1 MDGSSKAALMNG
13 ADIIVDH
20 LVRRKVP
27 YLFGLCGHGITGFMD
42 AAFKAQNRIRTVSTH
57 HEQTAGHMAD
67 AYYKVRGE
75 PVATFTSCG
84 PGSANLVVALAAA
97 MMDSS
102 AFLAITGNV
111 PTGQFN
117 RGPFQETG
125 RHFQGDFPSVVRPY
139 VKRSFQPTRADM
151 VPLAITQAW
160 DQLTA
165 GRPGPVNLDVPLNV
179 FVEETSYTP
188 SDAPSRMIN
197 GAPGN
202 PAELSAALDLLL
214 GAKQPVI
221 IAGQGVIIGHACD
234 ALLAFA
240 ERTGIPVVTS
250 PNGKGAIPDRH
261 ALAFGATGRNGAYA
275 ANDATR
281 NADVILAIGFSFDD
295 RATSAWLDGYTLS
308 IPPSRLIQIDID
320 PSEIGRNYPAE
331 YGILGDAK
339 ASLEFL
345 TEAARPRL
353 NAGRSI
359 APWIA
364 RLEKGRAVWREYQG
378 GLAQSDQMPLRPERL
393 MQALSRAIP
402 ENARAPQLDHPADG
416 YAAPTPPDPFLG
428 LRGDGLRDLRHPR
441 RETRRA
447 RPPLRGGGRRRVLPD
462 DAACACHRR
471 RIRHP
476 RGLGGMEQQRLLF
489 DPRHPARHVRR
500 PRTRHR
506 LRTAALGRALQPRL
520 RDDGEVLRRARPSR
534 DACRG
539 GRGRHPDRHQG
550 EPPLPGG
557 SAGGSR
563 HPPDRD
569 GIVGPAAAAQPGAK
583 LPEGPG
589 GARHQ
594 PVTLQAVVTPSSTTT
609 RFRPSRLA
617 RYSAASARSIQAPI
631 GSAGS

>member
-20 LVRRKVP
+20 LTRRKVP

-84 PGSANLVVALAAA
+84 PGSANMVVALAAA

-125 RHFQGDFPSVVRPY
+125 RHFQGDFPSVIRPY

-179 FVEETSYTP
+179 FVEETPYRP
-188 SDAPSRMIN
+188 SEVANRVVN

-214 GAKQPVI
+214 GATQPVI
-221 IAGQGVIIGHACD
+221 IAGQGAIIGGACD
-234 ALLAFA
+234 ALQRFA
-240 ERTGIPVVTS
+240 ELTRIPVVTS

-261 ALAFGATGRNGAYA
+261 DLAFGATGRNGAYA

-320 PSEIGRNYPAE
+320 PTEIGRNYPAE

-345 TEAARPRL
+345 IEAAKARIGGARE
-353 NAGRSI
+353 I
-359 APWIA
+359 TAPWLD
-364 RLEKGRAVWREYQG
+364 RLRRGRAVWREYQD
-378 GLAQSDQMPLRPERL
+378 GLAASDQMPLRPERL
-393 MQALSRAIP
+393 MRALSRAIP
-402 ENARAPQLDHPADG
+402 ENAVVASDVGVHHNWIIQLMDTLRPRHLIHSWGFAAMG
-416 YAAPTPPDPFLG
+416 FATSGILGAKLAAPDRPCVAVV
-428 LRGDGLRDLRHPR
+428 GDGSFLMTPHALATAVEYDIPVVWVVWNNNGFCSIRDIQH
-441 RETRRA
+441 
-447 RPPLRGGGRRRVLPD
+447 GMFGGRELATAFEVQRSGELYSPDFALMAKSYGVASHRVTH
-462 DAACACHRR
+462 A
-471 RIRHP
+471 
-476 RGLGGMEQQRLLF
+476 
-489 DPRHPARHVRR
+489 
-500 PRTRHR
+500 
-506 LRTAALGRALQPRL
+506 
-520 RDDGEVLRRARPSR
+520 GEVEDAIQTAIKANRPYLVEVPVDR
-534 DACRG
+534 DIRPIG
-539 GRGRHPDRHQG
+539 TGSWDL
-550 EPPLPGG
+550 PPLPN
-557 SAGGSR
+557 
-563 HPPDRD
+563 
-569 GIVGPAAAAQPGAK
+569 
-583 LPEGPG
+583 PEPNFLK
-589 GARHQ
+589 A
-594 PVTLQAVVTPSSTTT
+594 LQARGLS
-609 RFRPSRLA
+609 L
-617 RYSAASARSIQAPI
+617 
-631 GSAGS
+631 

>member
-1 MDGSSKAALMNG
+1 MDGSSKQALMNG

-42 AAFKAQNRIRTVSTH
+42 AAFKAQNRIRTISTH

-125 RHFQGDFPSVVRPY
+125 RHFQGDFPSVIRPY
-139 VKRSFQPTRADM
+139 VKRSYQPMRADM
-151 VPLAITQAW
+151 VPLAVTQAW
-160 DQLTA
+160 DMLTS

-179 FVEETSYTP
+179 FVEETAHAP
-188 SDAPSRMIN
+188 SDAPHRVIN

-214 GAKQPVI
+214 AAKQPVI
-221 IAGQGVIIGHACD
+221 VAGQGVLIGQACD
-234 ALLAFA
+234 ALLRFA
-240 ERTGIPVVTS
+240 ELTRIPVVTS

-261 ALAFGATGRNGAYA
+261 DLAFGATGRNGAYA

-320 PSEIGRNYPAE
+320 PAEIGRNYPAE

-339 ASLEFL
+339 ASLDFL
-345 TEAARPRL
+345 IEAAKSRVGGAR
-353 NAGRSI
+353 AI
-359 APWIA
+359 TAPWLD
-364 RLEKGRAVWREYQG
+364 RLRKGRAVWREYQG
-378 GLAQSDQMPLRPERL
+378 GLAESDQMPLRPERL
-393 MQALSRAIP
+393 MRALARAIP
-402 ENARAPQLDHPADG
+402 EDAVVASDVGVHHNWIIQVMDVMRPRQLIHSWGFAAMG
-416 YAAPTPPDPFLG
+416 FATSGILGAKLAAPDRPCVAVV
-428 LRGDGLRDLRHPR
+428 GDGSFLMTPHALATAVEYDIPVVWVVWNNNGYCSIRDIQH
-441 RETRRA
+441 
-447 RPPLRGGGRRRVLPD
+447 GMFGGRELATAFEVQRSGELYSPDFALMAKSYGVPSHRVT
-462 DAACACHRR
+462 
-471 RIRHP
+471 
-476 RGLGGMEQQRLLF
+476 
-489 DPRHPARHVRR
+489 HV
-500 PRTRHR
+500 
-506 LRTAALGRALQPRL
+506 
-520 RDDGEVLRRARPSR
+520 GEVEDAIQTAIRANHPYLVEVPVDRDIRPIGTGSW
-534 DACRG
+534 DL
-539 GRGRHPDRHQG
+539 
-550 EPPLPGG
+550 PPLPNPEPNFLK
-557 SAGGSR
+557 AL
-563 HPPDRD
+563 
-569 GIVGPAAAAQPGAK
+569 AARG
-583 LPEGPG
+583 L
-589 GARHQ
+589 
-594 PVTLQAVVTPSSTTT
+594 
-609 RFRPSRLA
+609 
-617 RYSAASARSIQAPI
+617 SI
-631 GSAGS
+631 

>member
-20 LVRRKVP
+20 LVKQKVP

-111 PTGQFN
+111 PTQQFN

-151 VPLAITQAW
+151 VPLAVTQAW
-160 DQLTA
+160 DMLTS

-179 FVEETSYTP
+179 FVEETAVCASGAQT
-188 SDAPSRMIN
+188 RVIN

-202 PAELSAALDLLL
+202 PKELSAALDLLL
-214 GAKQPVI
+214 SARQPVI
-221 IAGQGVIIGHACD
+221 IAGQGVIIGGACD
-234 ALLAFA
+234 ALVAFA
-240 ERTGIPVVTS
+240 ELTGIPVVTS

-308 IPPSRLIQIDID
+308 VPPSRLIQIDID

-331 YGILGDAK
+331 YGILGDAG

-345 TEAARPRL
+345 TEVARPRL
-353 NAGRSI
+353 APGRSI
-359 APWIA
+359 APWFA
-364 RLEKGRAVWREYQG
+364 RLEKGRAVWREYQA
-378 GLAQSDQMPLRPERL
+378 GLAESDQMPLRPERL
-393 MQALSRAIP
+393 MRALSRAIP
-402 ENARAPQLDHPADG
+402 ENAVVASDVGVHHNWIIQLMDTLRPRHLIHSWGFAAMG
-416 YAAPTPPDPFLG
+416 FATSGILGAKLAAPDRPCVAVV
-428 LRGDGLRDLRHPR
+428 GDGSFLMTPHALATAVEYDIPVVWVVWNNNGFCSIRDIQH
-441 RETRRA
+441 
-447 RPPLRGGGRRRVLPD
+447 GMFGGRELATGFEIQRSGELYSPDFAMMAKSYGVPSHRVTH
-462 DAACACHRR
+462 A
-471 RIRHP
+471 
-476 RGLGGMEQQRLLF
+476 
-489 DPRHPARHVRR
+489 
-500 PRTRHR
+500 
-506 LRTAALGRALQPRL
+506 
-520 RDDGEVLRRARPSR
+520 GEVEDAIQTAIRANRPYLVEVPVDR
-534 DACRG
+534 DIRPIG
-539 GRGRHPDRHQG
+539 TGSWDL
-550 EPPLPGG
+550 PPLPN
-557 SAGGSR
+557 
-563 HPPDRD
+563 
-569 GIVGPAAAAQPGAK
+569 
-583 LPEGPG
+583 PEPNFLK
-589 GARHQ
+589 A
-594 PVTLQAVVTPSSTTT
+594 LQARGLS
-609 RFRPSRLA
+609 L
-617 RYSAASARSIQAPI
+617 
-631 GSAGS
+631 

>member
-84 PGSANLVVALAAA
+84 PGSANMVVALAAA

-111 PTGQFN
+111 PTQQFN

-139 VKRSFQPTRADM
+139 VKRSYQPTRADM

-179 FVEETSYTP
+179 FVEETAYAP

-234 ALLAFA
+234 TLLAFA
-240 ERTGIPVVTS
+240 ELTGIPVVTS

-359 APWIA
+359 APWIE
-364 RLEKGRAVWREYQG
+364 RLDRGRTVWREYQD

-393 MQALSRAIP
+393 MRALSRAIP
-402 ENARAPQLDHPADG
+402 ENAVVASDVGVHHNWIIQLMDTLRPRHLIHSWGFAAMG
-416 YAAPTPPDPFLG
+416 FATSGILGAKLAAPDRPCVAVV
-428 LRGDGLRDLRHPR
+428 GDGSFLMTPHALATAVEYDIPVVWVVWNNNGFCSIRDIQH
-441 RETRRA
+441 
-447 RPPLRGGGRRRVLPD
+447 GMFGGRELATAFEVQRSGELYSPDFAMMAKSYGVPSHRVTH
-462 DAACACHRR
+462 A
-471 RIRHP
+471 
-476 RGLGGMEQQRLLF
+476 
-489 DPRHPARHVRR
+489 
-500 PRTRHR
+500 
-506 LRTAALGRALQPRL
+506 
-520 RDDGEVLRRARPSR
+520 GEVEDAIQTAIKANCPYLVEVPVDRDIRPIGTGSW
-534 DACRG
+534 DL
-539 GRGRHPDRHQG
+539 
-550 EPPLPGG
+550 PPLPNPEPNFLK
-557 SAGGSR
+557 ALAAR
-563 HPPDRD
+563 
-569 GIVGPAAAAQPGAK
+569 GIN
-583 LPEGPG
+583 L
-589 GARHQ
+589 
-594 PVTLQAVVTPSSTTT
+594 
-609 RFRPSRLA
+609 
-617 RYSAASARSIQAPI
+617 
-631 GSAGS
+631 